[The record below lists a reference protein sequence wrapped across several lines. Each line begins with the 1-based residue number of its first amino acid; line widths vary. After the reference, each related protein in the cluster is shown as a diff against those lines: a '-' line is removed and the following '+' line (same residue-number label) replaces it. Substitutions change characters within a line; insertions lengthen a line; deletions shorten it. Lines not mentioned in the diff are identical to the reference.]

1 MTLNEL
7 KGKYTRL
14 SNEIDA
20 LAGAGERN
28 EARLMHLMNELDQVH
43 GEIVELRRRTLA
55 APTLRDAVAWAQPMP
70 MRASALN
77 AAISMAE

>member
-1 MTLNEL
+1 VTLNEL

-28 EARLMHLMNELDQVH
+28 EARLMRLMNELDQVH
-43 GEIVELRRRTLA
+43 GELVELRRRTLS

-70 MRASALN
+70 MQAAALN
-77 AAISMAE
+77 AAMSMSE

>member
-14 SNEIDA
+14 SNEIDT

-28 EARLMHLMNELDQVH
+28 ESRLVSLLAELDEVH
-43 GEIVELRRRTLA
+43 RDLADLRRRTLS
-55 APTLRDAVAWAQPMP
+55 APTLRDVVAWAH
-70 MRASALN
+70 A
-77 AAISMAE
+77 AAIRPSSAQAASSGAH

>member
-7 KGKYTRL
+7 KDKYTRL

-28 EARLMHLMNELDQVH
+28 KSRLVCLLTELDQVH
-43 GEIVELRRRTLA
+43 QELADLRRRTLA
-55 APTLRDAVAWAQPMP
+55 APTLRDVVAWACPAPTRRLSMLGAP
-70 MRASALN
+70 
-77 AAISMAE
+77 SMAE